1 MSDDALMTKPLH
13 REDNAEKKHTPD
25 YTKYVSKKV
34 IFITV
39 CVATLALI
47 AVAALCIGSANL
59 SIPEVLNQ
67 IFSQSGIA
75 WSIRLPRVLVAIVA
89 GAMLAVAGAV
99 MQCLLKNPLSEPY
112 TLGLSQA
119 AAFGAAFA
127 IVVLGAG
134 SMYSNAKDAVI
145 VSNQYTVTICAFCFC
160 LISTAV
166 ILALTRFTKV
176 APESI
181 VLAGVVLGSIF
192 AAGLTAVQYFA
203 SDVQIASIIYWTF
216 GDLSRITW
224 DSLILVGA
232 VSIPVFVYF
241 FYNRWNYNAIDAGVD
256 TANSLGVNVSRH
268 VIVGMV
274 FASVIAALI
283 VSLMGI
289 IGVVGLLAPHMVRRV
304 IGSDNRFVI
313 PASAVVGALILV
325 FSDTLARTIISPLV
339 LPVGV
344 ITAFMGGPLF
354 LYVLIR
360 GYRK

>member
-1 MSDDALMTKPLH
+1 MKNPEKNESNK
-13 REDNAEKKHTPD
+13 EDSGSIYSNYVGKK
-25 YTKYVSKKV
+25 
-34 IFITV
+34 ILFITM
-39 CVATLALI
+39 CIVALVIITLI
-47 AVAALCIGSANL
+47 ALCIGSANL
-59 SIPEVLNQ
+59 SISEVITQ
-67 IFSQSGIA
+67 VFHQSGIA
-75 WSIRLPRVLVAIVA
+75 WSIRLPRVLVAVVA

-119 AAFGAAFA
+119 AAFGAGFA

-134 SMYSNAKDAVI
+134 SMYSNAKDAVVI
-145 VSNQYTVTICAFCFC
+145 SNQYTVTICAFLFC
-160 LISTAV
+160 LISTGT
-166 ILALTRFTKV
+166 ILALTRLTKV

-192 AAGLTAVQYFA
+192 TAGLTAVQYFA

-224 DSLILVGA
+224 DSLLLIGA
-232 VSIPVFVYF
+232 VSAPVLIYFV
-241 FYNRWNYNAIDAGVD
+241 YNRWNYNAIDAGVD
-256 TANSLGVNVSRH
+256 TANSLGVNVTRH
-268 VIVGMV
+268 ITVGMV
-274 FASVIAALI
+274 LASLVAALI

-289 IGVVGLLAPHMVRRV
+289 IGFVGLLAPHMVRRV

-313 PASAVVGALILV
+313 PASAIVGALILV
-325 FSDTLARTIISPLV
+325 VSDTLARTVISPLV

-344 ITAFMGGPLF
+344 ITSFMGGPLF

>member
-1 MSDDALMTKPLH
+1 MAQPQADPAAKDAAH
-13 REDNAEKKHTPD
+13 G
-25 YTKYVSKKV
+25 YGKYIGKKV
-34 IFITV
+34 VFITI
-39 CVATLALI
+39 C
-47 AVAALCIGSANL
+47 AVALVAITLVALCIGSARL
-59 SIPEVLNQ
+59 SVPEVLNQ
-67 IFSQSGIA
+67 IFHKSGIA
-75 WSIRLPRVLVAIVA
+75 WSIRLPRVLVAVVA

-119 AAFGAAFA
+119 SAFGAAFA

-134 SMYSNAKDAVI
+134 AMYSNSKDAVI
-145 VSNQYTVTICAFCFC
+145 ISNQYTVSLCAFCFC
-160 LISTAV
+160 LVSTAI
-166 ILALTRFTKV
+166 ILALTRLTKV

-181 VLAGVVLGSIF
+181 VLSGVVIGSIF
-192 AAGLTAVQYFA
+192 SAALTAVQYFA

-224 DSLILVGA
+224 DSLTLIVS
-232 VSIPVFVYF
+232 VSIPVLIYF
-241 FYNRWNYNAIDAGVD
+241 IYNRWNYNAFDAGVD

-268 VIVGMV
+268 TIVGMV
-274 FASVIAALI
+274 FASVIAAVI

-289 IGVVGLLAPHMVRRV
+289 IGFIGLLAPHMVRRV

-313 PASAVVGALILV
+313 PASAIVGALILV
-325 FSDTLARTIISPLV
+325 VSDTLARTIISPLV

-344 ITAFMGGPLF
+344 ITSFMGGPLF

-360 GYRK
+360 GYKKR

>member
-1 MSDDALMTKPLH
+1 MAKSQPLPNEGANNKESDH
-13 REDNAEKKHTPD
+13 D
-25 YTKYVSKKV
+25 YTKYIGKKV
-34 IFITV
+34 LF
-39 CVATLALI
+39 I
-47 AVAALCIGSANL
+47 AVCTVALVAITIAALCIGSAKL

-67 IFSQSGIA
+67 LFSQSGIA
-75 WSIRLPRVLVAIVA
+75 WSIRLPRVLVAVVA

-99 MQCLLKNPLSEPY
+99 MQCILKNPLSEPY

-119 AAFGAAFA
+119 AAFGAGFA

-134 SMYSNAKDAVI
+134 ALHSNAKDAVI
-145 VSNQYTVTICAFCFC
+145 ISNQYTVTLCAFCFC

-166 ILALTRFTKV
+166 ILALTRLTKV

-181 VLAGVVLGSIF
+181 VLAGVVMGSIF

-224 DSLILVGA
+224 DNLLLIAA
-232 VSIPVFVYF
+232 VSVPVFGYF
-241 FYNRWNYNAIDAGVD
+241 FYNRWNYNAMDAGID

-268 VIVGMV
+268 TVVGMV
-274 FASVIAALI
+274 LASLIAALI

-289 IGVVGLLAPHMVRRV
+289 IGFVGLLAPHMVRKV

-313 PASAVVGALILV
+313 PASAILGALILV
-325 FSDTLARTIISPLV
+325 LSDTLARTIISPLV

>member
-1 MSDDALMTKPLH
+1 MAKTQPPKVSAPKESDHA
-13 REDNAEKKHTPD
+13 
-25 YTKYVSKKV
+25 YTKYVGKKV
-34 IFITV
+34 LFITI
-39 CVATLALI
+39 CIFALALI
-47 AVAALCIGSANL
+47 TITALCIGSANL
-59 SIPEVLNQ
+59 SVPEVIGQ
-67 IFSQSGIA
+67 VFSQNGIA
-75 WSIRLPRVLVAIVA
+75 WSIRLPRVLVAVVA

-134 SMYSNAKDAVI
+134 AMHSNAKDAVVI
-145 VSNQYTVTICAFCFC
+145 SNQYTVTICAFCFC

-181 VLAGVVLGSIF
+181 VLAGVVMGSIF

-224 DSLILVGA
+224 DNLLLIIVVA
-232 VSIPVFVYF
+232 VPVFGYF

-256 TANSLGVNVSRH
+256 TANSLGVNVNRQTL
-268 VIVGMV
+268 VGMV

-289 IGVVGLLAPHMVRRV
+289 IGFVGLLAPHMVRRV

-313 PASAVVGALILV
+313 PASAIVGALILV
-325 FSDTLARTIISPLV
+325 VSDTLARTIISPLV

>member
-1 MSDDALMTKPLH
+1 MANPRDIKSD
-13 REDNAEKKHTPD
+13 AEKKGADHG
-25 YTKYVSKKV
+25 YTKYVGKKI
-34 IFITV
+34 IFITICAAILV
-39 CVATLALI
+39 LITLVALS
-47 AVAALCIGSANL
+47 IGSANL
-59 SIPEVLNQ
+59 SLSEVINQ
-67 IFSQSGIA
+67 IINHSGIA
-75 WSIRLPRVLVAIVA
+75 WTIRLPRVLVAVVA

-119 AAFGAAFA
+119 AAFGASFA

-134 SMYSNAKDAVI
+134 SLYSNSKDAVLI
-145 VSNQYTVTICAFCFC
+145 SNQYTVTICAFCFC

-181 VLAGVVLGSIF
+181 VLSGVVMGSIF

-203 SDVQIASIIYWTF
+203 SDVQIASIVYWTF

-224 DSLILVGA
+224 DNLILIVA
-232 VSIPVFVYF
+232 VSLPVFIYF
-241 FYNRWNYNAIDAGVD
+241 MYNRWNYNAIDAGVD
-256 TANSLGVNVSRH
+256 TANSLGVNVNRQTL
-268 VIVGMV
+268 VGML

-289 IGVVGLLAPHMVRRV
+289 IGFVGLLAPHIVRRV
-304 IGSDNRFVI
+304 IGSDNRFVL
-313 PASAVVGALILV
+313 PASAIVGALILV
-325 FSDTLARTIISPLV
+325 ISDTVARNIISPLI

-344 ITAFMGGPLF
+344 ITSFLGGPLF

-360 GYRK
+360 GYKKK

>member
-1 MSDDALMTKPLH
+1 MAKPQT
-13 REDNAEKKHTPD
+13 TPD
-25 YTKYVSKKV
+25 DGKAHGHDYAKYVGKKV
-34 IFITV
+34 LFITV
-39 CVATLALI
+39 CIVALVVI
-47 AVAALCIGSANL
+47 SIAALCIGSANL
-59 SIPEVLNQ
+59 SVPEVLSQ
-67 IFSQSGIA
+67 VFSQSGIA
-75 WSIRLPRVLVAIVA
+75 WTIRLPRVLVAVVA
-89 GAMLAVAGAV
+89 GATLAVAGAV
-99 MQCLLKNPLSEPY
+99 MQCILKNPLSEPY

-134 SMYSNAKDAVI
+134 AMHSNAKDAVL
-145 VSNQYTVTICAFCFC
+145 VTNQYTVTICAFCFC

-181 VLAGVVLGSIF
+181 VLAGVVMGSIF
-192 AAGLTAVQYFA
+192 AAGLTATQYFA

-224 DSLILVGA
+224 DSLLLIVG
-232 VSIPVFVYF
+232 VSLPVFGYF
-241 FYNRWNYNAIDAGVD
+241 LYNRWNYNAIDAGVD

-268 VIVGMV
+268 TIVGMV

-289 IGVVGLLAPHMVRRV
+289 IGFIGLLAPHMVRKV

-313 PASAVVGALILV
+313 PASAILGALLLV

>member
-1 MSDDALMTKPLH
+1 M
-13 REDNAEKKHTPD
+13 DNHKHNTEPIKEESNLG
-25 YTKYVSKKV
+25 YSKYIGKKV
-34 IFITV
+34 LFITL
-39 CVATLALI
+39 CITALVAITI
-47 AVAALCIGSANL
+47 VALCIGSANL

-67 IFSQSGIA
+67 IFNQSGIA
-75 WSIRLPRVLVAIVA
+75 WSIRLPRVLVAVVA

-119 AAFGAAFA
+119 SAFGAAFA
-127 IVVLGAG
+127 IVILGAG
-134 SMYSNAKDAVI
+134 SMYSNSKDAVI
-145 VSNQYTVTICAFCFC
+145 ISNQYTVTICAFCFC
-160 LISTAV
+160 LISTAI
-166 ILALTRFTKV
+166 ILALSRLTKV

-224 DSLILVGA
+224 DSLILIGA
-232 VSIPVFVYF
+232 VSAPVLIYFV
-241 FYNRWNYNAIDAGVD
+241 YNRWNYNALDAGVD
-256 TANSLGVNVSRH
+256 TANSLGVNVTRH
-268 VIVGMV
+268 ITVGMV
-274 FASVIAALI
+274 LASLIAALV

-289 IGVVGLLAPHMVRRV
+289 IGFVGLLAPHMVRKV

-313 PASAVVGALILV
+313 PASAIVGALILV
-325 FSDTLARTIISPLV
+325 VSDTLARTIISPLV